1 MLFIKKRKQQSKNKL
16 SEKDKKY
23 PVATDPG
30 RLSIHKIYFSKK
42 NKIKLAASPIA
53 LLKSENH
60 LMPVKVINRI
70 NKTEDTHIIPRLV
83 IIK

>member
-16 SEKDKKY
+16 TEKDKKY

-30 RLSIHKIYFSKK
+30 RASIHKTYFSKRK
-42 NKIKLAASPIA
+42 RIKLATSPIA

-70 NKTEDTHIIPRLV
+70 NKTEDTHIIPRFV
-83 IIK
+83 IKK